1 MRRLVPLL
9 VIVILAI
16 AAPAVAVD
24 LDELLEAGAD
34 HDGDTVALTGEFVG
48 DYSVRSDGVWVQL
61 NVDAYVDGPLLETG
75 QLAGG
80 NTGMGAHIP
89 LGVCDES
96 WGAPGGYRQR
106 GPIVTVT
113 AIFRYHDPALQGDT
127 YLDVVSVRLIE
138 ESKPLS
144 EETPKSLFGLGI
156 AALVAAFLLHFG
168 TEGVK
173 VLARKSS

>member
-1 MRRLVPLL
+1 MRRLLPLL
-9 VIVILAI
+9 VLATLTV
-16 AAPAVAVD
+16 AAPALAVD

-34 HDGDTVALTGEFVG
+34 HNGKTVELTGELVG

-61 NVDAYVDGPLLETG
+61 NVDAYVDAPLLETG
-75 QLAGG
+75 QLAGT
-80 NTGMGAHIP
+80 NTGMGAHVP
-89 LGVCDES
+89 LDVFDES

-127 YLDVVSVRLIE
+127 YLDVISVSLIE
-138 ESKPLS
+138 RSEPLS
-144 EETPKSLFGLGI
+144 EETPKNLFGLGI
-156 AALVAAFLLHFG
+156 AALVAALLLHFG
-168 TEGVK
+168 TEGIK